1 MAQHKYRTTHTP
13 SHERVF
19 YLKIKFIQ
27 IIWFTFT
34 VLQHLVH
41 RKHHRKRASKPYIL
55 DAVFITIAERGS
67 GLQLEIVM
75 HCRISASW
83 LCAGLIFE
91 DVHPY
96 KWHERRK
103 TARCDKWH
111 YRRRTNHRPVAC
123 IKAFGVI
130 TFFEQKSCRAIGKF
144 VGEVSFDRCRQ
155 RPTNWAA
162 SNDHNCDP
170 PQLPDRGGKRLMY
183 SRLEISTFSV
193 FQLLSTFLIDS
204 LTFFDS
210 YRGL

>member
-83 LCAGLIFE
+83 LCA
-91 DVHPY
+91 
-96 KWHERRK
+96 
-103 TARCDKWH
+103 
-111 YRRRTNHRPVAC
+111 
-123 IKAFGVI
+123 AFGVI